1 MEKVVFVFGRKPG
14 LSVEEFRRH
23 YLDVHAPLALR
34 SMQGLHRYVVNL
46 PEPDADTEA
55 PFDAVT
61 ELTVDSA
68 AGLFDPARA
77 FVSEAAA
84 TDVLADHASFLGTMH
99 AYRVT
104 ERVVKDYDRTW
115 ADGER
120 SPGVKYVSL
129 MQRVAGM
136 SAEEF
141 DAYWRDHH
149 TPIALE
155 HHGGMWKY
163 VQNVV
168 REPMT
173 PDAPPLDGM
182 VEMHFPTVEDFRGR
196 FFTPPESMSL
206 VLDDAYRFMGRSTLG
221 HAVGEYVQCG

>member
-1 MEKVVFVFGRKPG
+1 VEKVIFLFGRKPG
-14 LSVEEFRRH
+14 LSVDEFRRH
-23 YLDVHAPLALR
+23 YLDVHAPLARR
-34 SMQGLHRYVVNL
+34 SMRNLHRYVVNL
-46 PEPDADTEA
+46 PDAAVDA

-61 ELTVDSA
+61 EITMDA
-68 AGLFDPARA
+68 AADLFDPGRA
-77 FVSEAAA
+77 FVNEAAA
-84 TDVLADHASFLGTMH
+84 KEVLADHASFLGTMH
-99 AYRVT
+99 AYRVA

-129 MQRVAGM
+129 MQRAPGL
-136 SAEEF
+136 SPEEF
-141 DAYWRDHH
+141 DAYWRDRH

-182 VEMHFPTVEDFRGR
+182 VEMHFPTVDDFRDR
-196 FFTPPESMSL
+196 FFTPPESMAL
-206 VLDDAYRFMGRSTLG
+206 VLDDAYRFMDRSTQG
-221 HAVGEYVQCG
+221 YEVGEYVQHG